1 MGKIFLVTESEK
13 KHIVGLYNSKGLL
26 IEQNINFD
34 DYTLPSIESPSDY
47 LGNKGTFAQ
56 NYTPKIYN
64 AGIEKEKKEIQDRDT
79 RYPSNNDE
87 GNKFRTWF
95 NKVFPYKSTNP
106 CGDGERLDT
115 TGDYQSKWIK
125 CAADYNGYGERA
137 FSMFLR
143 LKGKIEVSHSSYSD
157 IEKQLNLNLQSM
169 SDYKLL
175 DEIIDVFFPGTPIK
189 DGRDLLQKFND
200 IIFKRI
206 KYNTYHKL
214 PLDTLTDEEKKF
226 REQLLKSTPN
236 FYYPQITELSK
247 LIKDINTGKNL
258 RPEEIQN
265 YKNETGAS
273 ENETSKMLDK
283 RDELKRMWLGID
295 DHDGDNTGFWI
306 KSEFKPKGSTDN
318 NKIYYKPNDIP
329 KLTSEE
335 FNELY
340 DAILKTRNPN
350 GSFPG
355 GNSQI
360 IIDRIGYS
368 NYTNKLEKKV
378 DELVSDKPLKH
389 VTLDLIKKIVGDEK
403 ATTYS
408 LLGNFQFKSEQE
420 NGKKYISIYDKW
432 DMAPPAAEKF
442 GVDIQKYGKTPEIY
456 YRIYE

>member
-1 MGKIFLVTESEK
+1 
-13 KHIVGLYNSKGLL
+13 
-26 IEQNINFD
+26 
-34 DYTLPSIESPSDY
+34 
-47 LGNKGTFAQ
+47 
-56 NYTPKIYN
+56 
-64 AGIEKEKKEIQDRDT
+64 
-79 RYPSNNDE
+79 
-87 GNKFRTWF
+87 
-95 NKVFPYKSTNP
+95 
-106 CGDGERLDT
+106 
-115 TGDYQSKWIK
+115 
-125 CAADYNGYGERA
+125 
-137 FSMFLR
+137 
-143 LKGKIEVSHSSYSD
+143 
-157 IEKQLNLNLQSM
+157 
-169 SDYKLL
+169 
-175 DEIIDVFFPGTPIK
+175 
-189 DGRDLLQKFND
+189 
-200 IIFKRI
+200 
-206 KYNTYHKL
+206 
-214 PLDTLTDEEKKF
+214 LDTLTDEEKKF